1 MLTNATPIGGPA
13 AWTRSTLREQDWL
26 CHIDQPLTGAG
37 GQTQPELHVPAL
49 TLLATKAKAAL
60 EEGPGLVVIRGWP
73 VEGWSEEQI
82 DLLCHTF
89 GSLIGTPR
97 TRKTGVVTTGEN
109 QTRRGMDDQGLAFHT
124 DRGGPPGPPHLVGL
138 LCLRAAVRG
147 GESLLVSGHAV
158 HDRLL
163 EECPDLLAELY
174 EDFHFGAGTVS
185 NFDRVYPVFKRH
197 AGRLRVQYN
206 RYWIERG
213 QEAAGKP
220 LTPGAMAA
228 LDAFDEILTDQD
240 MVLRFPLRPCDLLL
254 VNNDVVLHGRTQFTE
269 DPRARRRLAR
279 IWLD

>member
-1 MLTNATPIGGPA
+1 MRTNATPVGGPT

-26 CHIDQPLTGAG
+26 LHIDQPLTAMAAR
-37 GQTQPELHVPAL
+37 TRPEFHIPAL
-49 TLLATKAKAAL
+49 TLLAERAKAAL
-60 EEGPGLVVIRGWP
+60 EAGPGLVVIRGWP
-73 VEGWSEEQI
+73 IMDWPEEQI
-82 DLLCHTF
+82 DLLCYTF

-97 TRKTGVVTTGEN
+97 TQKAGLVTTGEN
-109 QTRRGMDDQGLAFHT
+109 SRRGMDDQGLAFHT
-124 DRGGPPGPPHLVGL
+124 DRGGPPGPPHLLGL

-163 EECPDLLAELY
+163 KERPDLLAELY

-185 NFDRVYPVFKRH
+185 NFDRVYPVFEWR

-206 RYWIERG
+206 RHWIERG

-220 LTPGAMAA
+220 LTSGAVAA
-228 LDAFDEILTDQD
+228 LDAFDGILADRD
-240 MVLRFPLRPCDLLL
+240 MVLRFPLRPGDLLL
-254 VNNDVVLHGRTQFTE
+254 VNNDVVLHGRTAFTE
-269 DPRARRRLAR
+269 DPRGRRRLAR

>member
-1 MLTNATPIGGPA
+1 MPINATPIGGPA
-13 AWTRSTLREQDWL
+13 AWTRSTLRERDWL
-26 CHIDQPLTGAG
+26 HPIDQPLTGA
-37 GQTQPELHVPAL
+37 QPEFHIPAL
-49 TLLATKAKAAL
+49 TLLAKRAKAAL

-82 DLLCHTF
+82 DLLCYTF
-89 GSLIGTPR
+89 GSLIGTQR
-97 TRKTGVVTTGEN
+97 AQKTGLVTTGAN
-109 QTRRGMDDQGLAFHT
+109 QPRRGMDNQGLAFHT

-163 EECPDLLAELY
+163 DERPDLLPELY
-174 EDFHFGAGTVS
+174 EDFRFGAGTVS
-185 NFDRVYPVFKRH
+185 DFDRVYPVFRRH
-197 AGRLRVQYN
+197 AGRVRVQYN

-213 QEAAGKP
+213 QEAAQKP
-220 LTPGAMAA
+220 LSPSAVAA
-228 LDAFDEILTDQD
+228 LDAFDEVLADQD
-240 MVLRFPLRPCDLLL
+240 MVLRLLLRPGDLLL
-254 VNNDVVLHGRTQFTE
+254 VNNDVVLHGRTAFTE